1 MWSGWAG
8 ASSSSTKAKS
18 AWMKIWTASARASV
32 WHWYRALRRAT
43 RRPWNA
49 SPAASACAR
58 CSTIGTPCFAA
69 SRMPCSRASRTR
81 SASTASA
88 ARACRWRNC
97 SLKWWAAIAE
107 SRYDL
112 AIGETRSALAE
123 RADRYGG
130 QRCRLSRAA
139 AQVYRDARFP
149 RRYVLAAK
157 PAPAA
162 GHRFPAGLAH
172 AGLRSVFGTHPL
184 FLCPGVAAR
193 DQRRRAAAGRRQT
206 GGGCGNPYRDW
217 RRILGVGAGGAI
229 VEGARD
235 CGFPNGCGHLDDD
248 CVDRQLYDWAGAVC
262 AASRSTA
269 GLRRGLRGAV
279 LEHLAPASAGV

>member
-1 MWSGWAG
+1 M
-8 ASSSSTKAKS
+8 KAKS

-32 WHWYRALRRAT
+32 WHWYHALRRTT

-49 SPAASACAR
+49 SPAASACAP

-69 SRMPCSRASRTR
+69 NQTPCGRASRTR
-81 SASTASA
+81 SASTASV

-97 SLKWWAAIAE
+97 SSRWWAAIAE
-107 SRYDL
+107 SPYDL
-112 AIGETRSALAE
+112 ATGETRPNLAE
-123 RADRYGG
+123 RAVLYGG
-130 QRCRLSRAA
+130 CRRLSRAA
-139 AQVYRDARFP
+139 ACIHRDVRLP
-149 RRYVLAAK
+149 RRHVLAAK

-162 GHRFPAGLAH
+162 GHRFPGGLAH
-172 AGLRSVFGTHPL
+172 SGLRSVFGTHPL

-193 DQRRRAAAGRRQT
+193 GQRRRAAAGRRQT
-206 GGGCGNPYRDW
+206 GGGCGNPDRDW

-229 VEGARD
+229 VAGARD

-248 CVDRQLYDWAGAVC
+248 CVDRQLYDLAGAVC

>member
-107 SRYDL
+107 SLYDL
-112 AIGETRSALAE
+112 AIGETRSALAQ

-162 GHRFPAGLAH
+162 GHRFPGGLAH
-172 AGLRSVFGTHPL
+172 SGLRSIPGAHPRS
-184 FLCPGVAAR
+184 LCWGVVALG
-193 DQRRRAAAGRRQT
+193 QRRGAAVVRRQT
-206 GGGCGNPYRDW
+206 GGRCRNPGRDR
-217 RRILGVGAGGAI
+217 RRILGVGAGSAI
-229 VEGARD
+229 VASAGD
-235 CGFPNGCGHLDDD
+235 CRLSRGFDHLGGG
-248 CVDRQLYDWAGAVC
+248 CVDRGLYDRAGAAC
-262 AASRSTA
+262 PASRSTDSMRPA
-269 GLRRGLRGAV
+269 LRGAV
-279 LEHLAPASAGV
+279 LEHLETASARV